1 MESKSITI
9 WIEGGI
15 CQDVFN
21 LPEGWQYEVLD
32 TDEGEGQEEAQERL
46 DDLRG
51 DISSPSTRKLLD
63 DLGGAA
69 DRFMRE
75 NGVAPD

>member
-32 TDEGEGQEEAQERL
+32 TDEGKGR
-46 DDLRG
+46 RRHRNG
-51 DISSPSTRKLLD
+51 WMISAETSAARPLASCSTIWAEQQID
-63 DLGGAA
+63 S
-69 DRFMRE
+69 
-75 NGVAPD
+75 